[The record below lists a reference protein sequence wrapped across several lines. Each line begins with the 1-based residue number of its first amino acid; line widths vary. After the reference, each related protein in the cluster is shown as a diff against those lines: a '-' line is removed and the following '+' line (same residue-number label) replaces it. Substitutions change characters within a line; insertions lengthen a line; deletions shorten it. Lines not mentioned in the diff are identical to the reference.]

1 MELKKVIASVRT
13 QVLGEVEER
22 LTNLRVKEISV
33 TRVKG
38 YGEFATFMHP
48 EWRFTHARIEIYAEQ
63 SLVDLIVEAILSSA
77 HSGIAGDGI
86 VAVHSV
92 EKLYRIRTKSEITA
106 EEI

>member
-38 YGEFATFMHP
+38 YGEFATFIHP
-48 EWRFTHARIEIYAEQ
+48 EWRFTPCADR
-63 SLVDLIVEAILSSA
+63 DLC
-77 HSGIAGDGI
+77 G
-86 VAVHSV
+86 AVVGGPDCGSDPV
-92 EKLYRIRTKSEITA
+92 IRTQRHCR
-106 EEI
+106 